1 MKNLYVILTIILGII
16 LLFMIRYLYDR
27 HIITSS
33 IAFSLNAI
41 TLIIGNIAIYT
52 LSKENDLSK
61 YN

>member
-16 LLFMIRYLYDR
+16 LLFMIRYLYDY

-52 LSKENDLSK
+52 LSKRE
-61 YN
+61 